1 MTSLGYTWMGGHELI
16 WSRLYLE
23 TIYKLAALL
32 GAPYLLMAGE
42 WVDDTELE
50 DALRLAGWTV
60 HAPVRRRRLLSQT
73 SYGALAAWKVV
84 GEDKAS
90 SERALSAGWSEL
102 YQPTQLCAYILENT
116 KPLDAVVPKS
126 EAQLMSR
133 GRVVMYDTDSL
144 EVTVERGEAWQE
156 RTDDLL
162 STLADH
168 MRIIGNE
175 QGIDMDV
182 YREARD

>member
-1 MTSLGYTWMGGHELI
+1 
-16 WSRLYLE
+16 
-23 TIYKLAALL
+23 
-32 GAPYLLMAGE
+32 
-42 WVDDTELE
+42 
-50 DALRLAGWTV
+50 
-60 HAPVRRRRLLSQT
+60 
-73 SYGALAAWKVV
+73 
-84 GEDKAS
+84 
-90 SERALSAGWSEL
+90 
-102 YQPTQLCAYILENT
+102 LENT
-116 KPLDAVVPKS
+116 KAFDAAAPKS
-126 EAQLMSR
+126 EDQLMSR

-168 MRIIGNE
+168 MRVIGNE